1 MNFKEKSPK
10 SKGGIIGAII
20 LPLLYIIPLLIT
32 QDPDFIIFA
41 LGPFGIIIWIVQWI
55 SFLIG
60 GWILA
65 IISTILFFIVIGFLL
80 GMLVGFIVGKIKSK
94 NK

>member
-1 MNFKEKSPK
+1 MSFKDKSVK
-10 SKGGIIGAII
+10 IKGGIVGAII

-32 QDPDFIIFA
+32 RKPDFIIFI
-41 LGPFGIIIWIVQWI
+41 LEPFGIIVWLVQWI

-65 IISTILFFIVIGFLL
+65 ITCTIIFFIVIGFLL
-80 GMLVGFIVGKIKSK
+80 GILIGFIVGKIKSK
-94 NK
+94 KQ